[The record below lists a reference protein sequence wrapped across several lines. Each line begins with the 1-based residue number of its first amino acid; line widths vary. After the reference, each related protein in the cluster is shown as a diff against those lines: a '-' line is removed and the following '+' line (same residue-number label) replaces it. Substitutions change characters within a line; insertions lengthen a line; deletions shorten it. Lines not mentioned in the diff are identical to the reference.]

1 MSVGM
6 LALLLGSV
14 VGLSLGLTGGGGS
27 IFAVPLLVYGLSLDF
42 REAVTLS
49 LAIVGSTALYGAT
62 IQARRKVVLWG
73 AGVVL
78 GAGGILTAPLGATVG
93 RHISDRLSLVM
104 FAALMVV
111 VGIQM
116 IAGRRDMRI
125 AAIACQRSPQ
135 GELHVSWRCAAKL
148 LAAGMVTGVLSGIFG
163 VGGGFL
169 LVPALLLVTGISIDS
184 AMATSLVSIAL
195 ISASGF
201 VANLESL
208 NPERLAVG
216 GFFFAGALVG
226 MTLGASLKRHL
237 PAHTLRKIFGTV
249 IISTALVLLVL
260 NTFR

>member
-1 MSVGM
+1 MI
-6 LALLLGSV
+6 ALLLGSL

-73 AGVVL
+73 AGTVL
-78 GAGGILTAPLGATVG
+78 GLGGIVTAPVGAMLGE
-93 RHISDRLSLVM
+93 RIPDRLSLMM
-104 FAALMVV
+104 FAGLMLV
-111 VGIQM
+111 VGTQM
-116 IAGRRDMRI
+116 IAGQRDMVI

-135 GELHVSWRCAAKL
+135 EELRFSWRCAAKL
-148 LAAGMVTGVLSGIFG
+148 LATGMIAGVLSGIFG

-184 AMATSLVSIAL
+184 AMATSLVAIAL

-201 VANLESL
+201 VANLANL
-208 NPERLAVG
+208 NPERFAVG
-216 GFFFAGALVG
+216 GVFFLGSIVG
-226 MTLGASLKRHL
+226 MTLGASVKRL
-237 PAHTLRKIFGTV
+237 IPSHTLRRIFGTV
-249 IISTALVLLVL
+249 IIVTALVLLAI
-260 NTFR
+260 NTFH